1 MTEKAAHSHA
11 VARRGKTLGKDFL
24 GGVYMKKFRTSI
36 SVTIMIFAAIGGYL
50 TGATANE
57 PMGGAILFAMI
68 AGLACIVYA
77 IDNQGK

>member
-1 MTEKAAHSHA
+1 
-11 VARRGKTLGKDFL
+11 
-24 GGVYMKKFRTSI
+24 MKKFRTSI

-77 IDNQGK
+77 IDYQGK

>member
-1 MTEKAAHSHA
+1 MSAYFHSYLCGRKAAEW
-11 VARRGKTLGKDFL
+11 LID
-24 GGVYMKKFRTSI
+24 MKKFRTSI

-50 TGATANE
+50 TGSTANE

>member
-1 MTEKAAHSHA
+1 
-11 VARRGKTLGKDFL
+11 
-24 GGVYMKKFRTSI
+24 MKKFRTSI

-77 IDNQGK
+77 IDNQGKRIDLQKEMRSPTWRKMSSG